1 MCFYPGTRK
10 SVSHRTAGPFE
21 QLTVLVDDT
30 PVVPPRIGRSQEAV
44 SACPDG
50 SSRTAYPPHR
60 SIKTGQSRA
69 PSLPRGGEI
78 SPYPG
83 HRSSSIANSRIRDV
97 ASTHPGMKDSAAE
110 RLDQMAAG
118 RLPPSFETP
127 ASYCFELAVIR
138 RQGPVAVEG

>member
-97 ASTHPGMKDSAAE
+97 ASNTLGMN
-110 RLDQMAAG
+110 LAG
-118 RLPPSFETP
+118 
-127 ASYCFELAVIR
+127 
-138 RQGPVAVEG
+138 